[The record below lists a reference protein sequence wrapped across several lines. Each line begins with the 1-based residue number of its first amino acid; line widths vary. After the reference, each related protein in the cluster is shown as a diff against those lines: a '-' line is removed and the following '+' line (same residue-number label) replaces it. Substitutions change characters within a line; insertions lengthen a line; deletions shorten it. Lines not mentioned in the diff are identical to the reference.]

1 MPFYINE
8 RGFSV
13 DGQDI
18 LLVHNIFTG
27 SKRIYIDNK
36 LEKEV
41 PPHLFECLYRH
52 PINVNGYRYEL
63 TVKPGWRYKYDI
75 VLREHGYGL
84 LDEALI

>member
-18 LLVHNIFTG
+18 LIVHNLLTG
-27 SKRIYIDNK
+27 SKRIYVNNVLTRVVKPYIYD
-36 LEKEV
+36 
-41 PPHLFECLYRH
+41 CLNRY
-52 PINVNGYRYEL
+52 PINVNGHRYEL
-63 TVKPGWRYKYDI
+63 DVKPGWCYKYNI
-75 VLREHGYGL
+75 VSREHGYGL